1 MMAPKLAL
9 DFKRDSSFRK
19 SIGAW
24 LLLGGVCA
32 GIAAAMTFVVENKE
46 LLQVK
51 QQTAELRKAPAAS
64 PAEQENT
71 MDRTQLAEEIK
82 RANDIMR
89 QLNLPWNGLFL
100 AMESAASDRVAL
112 LSIQPDVR
120 KRTIRISGEAK
131 NLEAM
136 LDYLAR
142 LRGQEILSQV
152 VLSSH
157 EIKEQ
162 DPDKPVRF
170 SLSAKWA
177 TAR

>member
-1 MMAPKLAL
+1 MPAPKLTL
-9 DFKRDSSFRK
+9 DFKRDTSLRRSA
-19 SIGAW
+19 GAW
-24 LLLGGVCA
+24 LLLSGACA
-32 GIAAAMTFVVENKE
+32 GIAVAMAFAAQEKA
-46 LLQVK
+46 LLHVK
-51 QQTAELRKAPAAS
+51 QQTAELRKEPAS

-71 MDRTQLAEEIK
+71 IDRTQLAAEIK
-82 RANDIMR
+82 RANGIIR
-89 QLNLPWNGLFL
+89 QLNLPWDRLFL

-112 LSIQPDVR
+112 LSIQPDAR

-142 LRGQEILSQV
+142 LRSQEILSQV
-152 VLSSH
+152 VLASH
-157 EIKEQ
+157 EIKAQ

-177 TAR
+177 TVR